1 MKKIN
6 EIQDLLGPNRSV
18 YQIILC
24 MVGIIF
30 YAFVAV
36 KYEQFQ
42 SVGVAV
48 VLVFTLMML
57 VKFGPAL
64 KHHRFITRFLKNSV
78 ELIPLSGFK
87 KFVDKNLST
96 GERWLG
102 NCFTWSADQR
112 QQTELFLNQSWSDY
126 FRKLKNRSLFCS
138 MFFQDLSRSICHPV
152 RFFHDFSVR
161 KQVVSW
167 TPGYPWIHGL
177 SEEQP
182 FYLTSAD
189 LVGHTLILGTTG
201 AGKSRFMEQ
210 QILQSIFAGECVIV
224 LDPKGDRAME
234 ENMYQA
240 CKSLGKENSFIRI
253 HLAHP
258 EISYG
263 LDLLANYNEIGEIAS
278 RITDTFEERDVFVA
292 MGRDVMETLCE
303 GINYLGWKPSFENL
317 QYYYLH
323 RHELAVKA
331 LKIFFEKAQRGVKE
345 PDSLRNLSLSKQYS
359 TLKAMYDKGF
369 SGSAPIVERLI
380 ALAERDKDHYIK
392 TTTSV
397 FQLLHV
403 LTRTGLRDLLI
414 PSSNNGKRIFT
425 DSRKIIQKCSVVYLA
440 LDGLSDSYLAT
451 CLGRMFLSDLK
462 AVAGARYNFEECPSR
477 VSIFVDEASEF
488 MCEPL
493 LQMLNKSR
501 GAHFSLYLATQ
512 TIADFVAKSGGSSAQ
527 AMRTLANTNNIVCF
541 RLNDP
546 ETQDFVAN
554 RTSVTQILSIE
565 YSHGLTVDSRGFA
578 ARSGNLAQR
587 CVSKD
592 ARLVPSSLLG
602 ALPNLEYFAIVA
614 GGYVMK
620 GRIPIVVP
628 DEQKRG
634 HNE

>member
-6 EIQDLLGPNRSV
+6 EIQDYLGPNRSA
-18 YQIILC
+18 YQILLC
-24 MVGIIF
+24 VAGIIF
-30 YAFVAV
+30 YAFVAA

-57 VKFGPAL
+57 VKFKPAL
-64 KHHRFITRFLKNSV
+64 KHLRFIDQFLRNSV
-78 ELIPLSGFK
+78 ELIPFSEFK
-87 KFVDKNLST
+87 KFVNKNLSS

-102 NCFTWSADQR
+102 NCFIWSAEQR

-126 FRKLKNRSLFCS
+126 FRKMRNRSLFCS
-138 MFFQDLSRSICHPV
+138 MFFQDVSSSICHPV
-152 RFFHDFSVR
+152 RFFQNFSVE

-182 FYLTSAD
+182 FYLTSSNLA
-189 LVGHTLILGTTG
+189 GHTLILGTTG

-263 LDLLANYNEIGEIAS
+263 IDLLANYSHVGEIAS

-292 MGRDVMETLCE
+292 MGRNVLETLCE
-303 GINYLGWKPSFENL
+303 GINYLGQKPSFENL
-317 QYYYLH
+317 QYYYLR

-331 LKIFFEKAQRGVKE
+331 LKIFFEKSQTGSKE
-345 PDSLRNLSLSKQYS
+345 LESLRNLALLKQYS
-359 TLKAMYDKGF
+359 TLRDMYEK
-369 SGSAPIVERLI
+369 SSENPIIERLI

-397 FQLLHV
+397 FQLLQV
-403 LTRTGLRDLLI
+403 LIRTGLRDLLV
-414 PSSNNGKRIFT
+414 PASNDGKRLFT

-440 LDGLSDSYLAT
+440 LDGLSDSYLAA

-462 AVAGARYNFEECPSR
+462 AVAGARYNFEECPSK

-501 GAHFSLYLATQ
+501 GANFSLYLATQ

-527 AMRTLANTNNIVCF
+527 AMRTLANANNIVCF

-554 RTSVTQILSIE
+554 RTLVTQILSIE

-634 HNE
+634 QNE